1 MTDLT
6 LDNLVIEKLSPRDQN
21 NRKKLFTYDQS
32 LFDLRSRGYE
42 RHLRPDEAFR
52 IIIDAIENPNSQYI
66 LLKQDMLFSYGE
78 WFSLAVQRANQ
89 TELILYP
96 DPKNLVWNDEK
107 GYLMKGKS
115 SDCSEAKTFTIDQ
128 NIPSQNWLDLN
139 RFPNELVEFLCSRP
153 FDRLPEIMKSGN
165 NRSQLW
171 LPQEGIIRPF
181 GRGDD
186 FYDFNLGAYC
196 NYWASRGV
204 RLRAP

>member
-1 MTDLT
+1 MERLEDLE
-6 LDNLVIEKLSPRDQN
+6 IEPTSPRDQN
-21 NRKKLFTYDQS
+21 GNKIQYSFDQS
-32 LFDLRSRGYE
+32 RKALKQRGYE
-42 RHLRPDEAFR
+42 RHLRPNETFR

-181 GRGDD
+181 GRGGD
-186 FYDFNLGAYC
+186 FVSFGLDANFN
-196 NYWASRGV
+196 NWASRGV
-204 RLRAP
+204 SERR